1 MQTHIIIL
9 VKKRGN
15 AMIEKAFEELQIKD
29 DFMFSVIMRNPKFCK
44 PFLERI
50 LNIKISR
57 IEYPKSQETIDL
69 SADAKSV
76 RLDIYV
82 EDGKETVYN
91 IEMQTAENRNLPK
104 RTRYYQGMIDL
115 NILEKGDNYKNLKRS
130 FVIFVCT
137 FDLFGE
143 GRHIYTFENRC
154 IQNLELG
161 LGDDTTKII
170 LNTKGTMDDVTPE
183 MKKLLDFIDGK
194 EPEDDFTRELDEAVQ
209 SVRKNE
215 KWRLDYMTLQ
225 MNYQEK
231 YEQGIEQGIEQGNKQ
246 SALRMI
252 EAGKLSLEEIALYS
266 GLTLEQVRE
275 LEKEL
280 QPV

>member
-1 MQTHIIIL
+1 M
-9 VKKRGN
+9 
-15 AMIEKAFEELQIKD
+15 EKAFEELQIKD

-44 PFLERI
+44 PFLERV
-50 LNIKISR
+50 LGIKISH
-57 IEYPKSQETIDL
+57 IEYPKSQETIDI

-91 IEMQTAENRNLPK
+91 IEMQTAENRNIPK
-104 RTRYYQGMIDL
+104 RSRYYQGMIDL
-115 NILEKGDNYKNLKRS
+115 NILEKGENYKDLKRS

-154 IQNLELG
+154 IQNTELG
-161 LGDDTTKII
+161 LGDGTAKII
-170 LNTKGTMDDVTPE
+170 LNTKGTMNDVTPE

-194 EPEDDFTRELDEAVQ
+194 EPEDDFTRELEEAVQ

-215 KWRLDYMTLQ
+215 KWRVDYMTLQ

-231 YEQGIEQGIEQGNKQ
+231 YEQGMEYGIEQGIKQGNRQ
-246 SALRMI
+246 SALRML
-252 EAGKLSLEEIALYS
+252 EAGKLSPEEIALYS
-266 GLTLEQVRE
+266 GLSLEQVLE
-275 LEKEL
+275 LEK
-280 QPV
+280 

>member
-1 MQTHIIIL
+1 MGSYYNRD
-9 VKKRGN
+9 KKRGN
-15 AMIEKAFEELQIKD
+15 FIMDKAFEELQIKD

-44 PFLERI
+44 PFLERV
-50 LNIKISR
+50 LGIKISR
-57 IEYPKSQETIDL
+57 IEYPKSQETIDI

-82 EDGKETVYN
+82 EDGEETVYN
-91 IEMQTAENRNLPK
+91 IEMQTTENRNIPK

-115 NILEKGDNYKNLKRS
+115 NILEKGDNYKDLKRS

-154 IQNLELG
+154 IQNPELS
-161 LGDDTTKII
+161 LGDETTKII

-183 MKKLLDFIDGK
+183 MKTLLDFIDGK
-194 EPEDDFTRELDEAVQ
+194 EPQDDFTRELDEAVR

-231 YEQGIEQGIEQGNKQ
+231 YEQGVEQGNKQ
-246 SALRMI
+246 AALRMI
-252 EAGKLSLEEIALYS
+252 EAGKLSPEDIALYS
-266 GLTLEQVRE
+266 GLALEQVYE

-280 QPV
+280 QPA